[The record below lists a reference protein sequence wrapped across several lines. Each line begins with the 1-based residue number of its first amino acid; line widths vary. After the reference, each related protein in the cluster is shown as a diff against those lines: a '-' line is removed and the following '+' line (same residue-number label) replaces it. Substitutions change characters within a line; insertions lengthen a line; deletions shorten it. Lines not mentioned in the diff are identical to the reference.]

1 MILFTI
7 IAIILAVM
15 LIFGVFTLVVGG
27 ATFGIVFADIIVCV
41 GIIVLI
47 VRAIMKRKK

>member
-7 IAIILAVM
+7 LAIILAIM
-15 LIFGVFTLVVGG
+15 LVSGVFTLIIGG
-27 ATFGIVFADIIVCV
+27 AAFGIVFADIIVCI

-47 VRAIMKRKK
+47 VRHFVNKK

>member
-7 IAIILAVM
+7 LAIILAIM
-15 LIFGVFTLVVGG
+15 LVFGIFTLIIGG
-27 ATFGIVFADIIVCV
+27 AAFGIVFADIIVCI

-47 VRAIMKRKK
+47 VRHFVNKK

>member
-7 IAIILAVM
+7 LAIILAIM
-15 LIFGVFTLVVGG
+15 LVFGVFTLIIGG
-27 ATFGIVFADIIVCV
+27 AAFGIVFADIIVCI

-47 VRAIMKRKK
+47 LRHFVNKK

>member
-7 IAIILAVM
+7 LAIILSIM
-15 LIFGVFTLVVGG
+15 LVFGVFTLIIGG
-27 ATFGIVFADIIVCV
+27 ATFGIVFADIIVCI

-47 VRAIMKRKK
+47 VRHFVNKK

>member
-7 IAIILAVM
+7 LTIILAMM
-15 LIFGVFTLVVGG
+15 LVFGIFTLIIGG
-27 ATFGIVFADIIVCV
+27 AAFGIVFADIIICI

-47 VRAIMKRKK
+47 VRHFVNKK

>member
-7 IAIILAVM
+7 LAIILAIM
-15 LIFGVFTLVVGG
+15 LVFGVFTLIIGG
-27 ATFGIVFADIIVCV
+27 VAFGIVFADIIVCI

-47 VRAIMKRKK
+47 VRHFVNKK

>member
-7 IAIILAVM
+7 LAIILAIM
-15 LIFGVFTLVVGG
+15 LVFGVFTLIIGG
-27 ATFGIVFADIIVCV
+27 AAFGIVFADIIVCI

-47 VRAIMKRKK
+47 VRHFVNKK